1 MPDVMYFKPAGIP
14 MRMLEEVAVS
24 LDEVEAL
31 RLADLQA
38 MHQQAAAE
46 QMGVSRA
53 TFGRVVESARRK
65 VADALVNGKALRM
78 GGGPVLLPATLHC
91 ISRSASNQKESTL
104 MKIAIPTDDE
114 KTISPHFG
122 QAGGFVVLTVENGKI
137 TGRQTRRRE
146 HGCEKHGDGHEHE
159 HQHEHAGHNCGALVE
174 MISDCGM
181 VLVGRMGGGLYR
193 RLQAAGVRTVFTEMT
208 DVEEAVRSLLEGSL
222 SESTPNLCH

>member
-1 MPDVMYFKPAGIP
+1 MPAVMYFKPAGVP
-14 MRMLEEVAVS
+14 LRLLEEVALS

-31 RLADLQA
+31 RLADLKA

-78 GGGPVLLPATLHC
+78 GGGPVLLDATLQGV
-91 ISRSASNQKESTL
+91 SQSNPNQKESKC

-122 QAGGFVVLTVENGKI
+122 QAAGFVVLTVENGKI
-137 TGRQTRRRE
+137 TERQMRRRE
-146 HGCEKHGDGHEHE
+146 HGCEAHEHGHEHE
-159 HQHEHAGHNCGALVE
+159 HQQEHAGHNCGALVE

-193 RLQAAGVRTVFTEMT
+193 RLQVAGVRTVFTEMT

-222 SESTPNLCH
+222 SESQPNLCH